1 VVILRARGPR
11 TTPHLVVGVTGHDAP
26 PRPPRHD
33 APPRPPR
40 GPRLS
45 YTKWD
50 LITAAERRALDA
62 TPFSDG
68 TQGCSGCHTPPP
80 TAGDVAR
87 HYLVPDLRY
96 KNLGE
101 CPTKWDD

>member
-1 VVILRARGPR
+1 MSGGSACSR
-11 TTPHLVVGVTGHDAP
+11 TAHNAP
-26 PRPPRHD
+26 PCRRSHGSRRATPDRR
-33 APPRPPR
+33 AV
-40 GPRLS
+40 PRLS

-68 TQGCSGCHTPPP
+68 TKGCSVCHTPLP
-80 TAGDVAR
+80 TEGDVAR

>member
-1 VVILRARGPR
+1 MVILHARGPR
-11 TTPHLVVGVTGHDAP
+11 TTPHLVVGVTG
-26 PRPPRHD
+26 HD

-87 HYLVPDLRY
+87 HYLVPDLRD